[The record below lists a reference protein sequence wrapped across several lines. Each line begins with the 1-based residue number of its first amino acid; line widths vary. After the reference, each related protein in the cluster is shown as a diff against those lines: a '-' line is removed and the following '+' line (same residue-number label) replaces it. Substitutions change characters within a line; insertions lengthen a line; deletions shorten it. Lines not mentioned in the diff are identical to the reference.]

1 MFSLSLRHR
10 HTGEK
15 RCAQGW
21 KVLLKRLVLPTVSPA
36 PLPLLPLARPGGDCL
51 HAEAWAGSPASFLCT
66 SGAAQAAPAALPSP
80 ALPEARTSDDPAS
93 SPHSG
98 LPAPARCVLFCCVDG
113 PRAIWRPGDGC
124 GDVHAHPYVLCPQLD
139 EVLRVCPARKLLPD
153 PRGPSRPFPGR
164 DPSPGNHNRVPLASL
179 SSRVLHSANRTEP
192 QAGSCEDKNLLCPA
206 PSSPEDP
213 LLFTV
218 QNLQVFA
225 FGITLRFYHR
235 AREGNHSVVTRR
247 GRPLLASQGP
257 SSVLLSPSW
266 FLAGEG
272 EERRTFSAL
281 GSSWFS
287 SSLATCPWAGGPPQ
301 LSFPIFGAW
310 CRGTT
315 A

>member
-1 MFSLSLRHR
+1 MGVEMSTHIPTFSALSLMKFYVCVQH
-10 HTGEK
+10 
-15 RCAQGW
+15 
-21 KVLLKRLVLPTVSPA
+21 
-36 PLPLLPLARPGGDCL
+36 
-51 HAEAWAGSPASFLCT
+51 GSFSRT
-66 SGAAQAAPAALPSP
+66 
-80 ALPEARTSDDPAS
+80 PEDP
-93 SPHSG
+93 
-98 LPAPARCVLFCCVDG
+98 
-113 PRAIWRPGDGC
+113 
-124 GDVHAHPYVLCPQLD
+124 HAHSQAGTPPQEGSCCISSRLCLTWAAKD
-139 EVLRVCPARKLLPD
+139 
-153 PRGPSRPFPGR
+153 
-164 DPSPGNHNRVPLASL
+164 RVPLASL

-257 SSVLLSPSW
+257 SSVFLSPSW